1 MWVDLRQRSAGHKG
15 IDLRQRGA
23 GQEGLISDGVVRGRE
38 ETMLV
43 LIYPLLIFLP
53 SWPIYV
59 MG

>member
-1 MWVDLRQRSAGHKG
+1 
-15 IDLRQRGA
+15 
-23 GQEGLISDGVVRGRE
+23 VVRGRE

-59 MG
+59 MGWVRSL